1 MSKKSALRHRSYAKT
16 PLQKHE
22 LNPADLEVFLDT
34 MRTAENAIVS
44 EYGTNTPEHAKW
56 KTANSYDKLIARD
69 MHEFLSTAETV
80 ILGLISHISANE
92 RKTVDMQPHIKQS
105 FEAQVKKLSS
115 DDSTRL
121 DKCKEGLEKLV
132 FDF

>member
-1 MSKKSALRHRSYAKT
+1 MTALQFR
-16 PLQKHE
+16 
-22 LNPADLEVFLDT
+22 
-34 MRTAENAIVS
+34 
-44 EYGTNTPEHAKW
+44 
-56 KTANSYDKLIARD
+56 
-69 MHEFLSTAETV
+69 
-80 ILGLISHISANE
+80 GLHFGYISAAD
-92 RKTVDMQPHIKQS
+92 RRTIDMQPHIKQS